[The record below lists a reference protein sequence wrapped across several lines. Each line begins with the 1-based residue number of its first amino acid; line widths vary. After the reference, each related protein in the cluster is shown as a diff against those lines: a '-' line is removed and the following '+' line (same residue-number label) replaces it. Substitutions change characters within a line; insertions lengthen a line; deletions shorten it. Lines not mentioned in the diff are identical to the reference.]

1 MELERSVRAMEA
13 NVIALESGN
22 PEADDSEMKQK
33 YDNQKQLNVQ
43 LQEQKR
49 WLEHELEQGNS
60 IGQKKS
66 PPKLAHKI
74 QLLGITLGYN
84 IGYKLLQEP

>member
-1 MELERSVRAMEA
+1 MVLKDTVEWSNVELERSVRAMEA

-43 LQEQKR
+43 LQEQGR
-49 WLEHELEQGNS
+49 NS
-60 IGQKKS
+60 VMSGDS
-66 PPKLAHKI
+66 P
-74 QLLGITLGYN
+74 LGY
-84 IGYKLLQEP
+84 EVS

>member
-1 MELERSVRAMEA
+1 MPPSVRAMEA

-49 WLEHELEQGNS
+49 WLEHELEQGPDS
-60 IGQKKS
+60 IEQF
-66 PPKLAHKI
+66 
-74 QLLGITLGYN
+74 
-84 IGYKLLQEP
+84 